1 LYICSYSVN
10 IINPGSINTNSFEFD
25 YMILTIKYLFFYY
38 IFMGLMPL
46 LFEKLK
52 LNNNKVKQRPPHPSK
67 SSKFVDRPSYKSIYT
82 KSIIVN
88 DITPKT
94 MGENFTFI
102 DKNELYYDN
111 N

>member
-1 LYICSYSVN
+1 MFICLYLVFLFN
-10 IINPGSINTNSFEFD
+10 VGSINTNSFEFD
-25 YMILTIKYLFFYY
+25 YIILTIKYLFFYI

-52 LNNNKVKQRPPHPSK
+52 LNNNKLNRRAHSHCSK
-67 SSKFVDRPSYKSIYT
+67 SSKFIERHSKSIYT

-102 DKNELYYDN
+102 NKNDLDYN

>member
-1 LYICSYSVN
+1 
-10 IINPGSINTNSFEFD
+10 
-25 YMILTIKYLFFYY
+25 
-38 IFMGLMPL
+38 MGLIPL

-52 LNNNKVKQRPPHPSK
+52 LNNNKIK
-67 SSKFVDRPSYKSIYT
+67 SKFNALANHSFSVTDLSMPIPKRYT

-102 DKNELYYDN
+102 NKNDLDYN